1 MKKHRK
7 LSPRRK
13 AQDDEYHCLR
23 AENRQE
29 VLSDPQ
35 KLEQAVRIHLEA
47 ENRNTAKAFNPD
59 ITLFGKVENC
69 RMPADCPVIEFPV
82 KRFVLAASVTRTEG
96 ACYHT
101 LHKFA

>member
-7 LSPRRK
+7 QSPRRA

-35 KLEQAVRIHLEA
+35 KLEQAVRGHLEA

-59 ITLFGKVENC
+59 ITLFGKAESC
-69 RMPADCPVIEFPV
+69 RMPADCPVTEFPV